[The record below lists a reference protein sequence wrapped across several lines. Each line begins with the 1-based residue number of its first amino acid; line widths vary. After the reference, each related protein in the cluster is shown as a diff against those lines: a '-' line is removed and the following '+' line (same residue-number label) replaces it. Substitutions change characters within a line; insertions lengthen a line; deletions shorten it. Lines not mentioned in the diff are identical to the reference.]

1 VRWAVR
7 QSRQPIA
14 VACRPWFCYRARNPT
29 MTFVRSIFGPS
40 DNDDAEVENPT
51 WNHVHSA
58 LCALDGRRRTLIVLR
73 GRNEEECLSIG
84 GGPARLVC
92 YYTNDNISFL
102 NAKADQTGA
111 CGRVSVVAGGQ
122 RADFPASRCI
132 TTDQAVR
139 IARVFFETGQLD
151 PESIWEP
158 S

>member
-1 VRWAVR
+1 
-7 QSRQPIA
+7 
-14 VACRPWFCYRARNPT
+14 

-73 GRNEEECLSIG
+73 G
-84 GGPARLVC
+84 AHLVC
-92 YYTNDNISFL
+92 YYTKDNMSFL